1 MTASRETAAPLRPFL
16 DWRVVTDPAL
26 WAADVAVLGIQHS
39 EPYAG
44 DPRPNDQ
51 ARAPDAVRLVSRQF
65 CYGPEQ
71 WDFDYGGPLTTALP
85 PRCIDC
91 GNFAWVG
98 GSYDAFAGFV
108 TASLRQLWRQRA
120 QVFVI
125 GGDHGVTIPVL
136 DALDVI
142 GEPVYVLHVD
152 AHLDWRTEV
161 GGVTRGYSSPLRWA
175 SNKPWV
181 AGMTQIGMRSTGSAR
196 RGEVED
202 AHRYGSRMFT
212 ANDIHA
218 RGMEPVLATIPAAA
232 PVYVT
237 IDADG
242 LDPTEMPGVMAP
254 APGGLRFEQV
264 APLLRTVALRQ
275 RIVGLDIVEI
285 APQFDHANAITAITA
300 GRLILNVLGTSWSAQ
315 GVYRSGRASAA

>member
-1 MTASRETAAPLRPFL
+1 M
-16 DWRVVTDPAL
+16 TDPAQ
-26 WAADVAVLGIQHS
+26 WVAEVAVVGIQHS

-51 ARAPDAVRLVSRQF
+51 ARAPDAVRLVSKQF

-71 WDFDYGGPLTTALP
+71 WDFDFGGPLATALP
-85 PRCIDC
+85 LRCLDC
-91 GNFAWVG
+91 GNFSWIG
-98 GSYDAFAGFV
+98 GSYDAFAEFV
-108 TASLRQLWRQRA
+108 TASLRQLWRQGA
-120 QVFVI
+120 QVFVL

-142 GEPVYVLHVD
+142 GEPVYILHVD
-152 AHLDWRTEV
+152 AHLDWREEV

-175 SNKPWV
+175 STKPWI

-196 RGEVED
+196 RDEVE
-202 AHRYGSRMFT
+202 AARKYGSRVFT
-212 ANDIHA
+212 ATEVHA
-218 RGMEPVLATIPAAA
+218 RGMGPVLETIPARA

-242 LDPTEMPGVMAP
+242 MDPTEMPGVMAP

-264 APLLRTVALRQ
+264 APLLRAIATRQ
-275 RIVGLDIVEI
+275 RIVGLDVVEI
-285 APQFDHANAITAITA
+285 APHFDHANAITAITA
-300 GRLILNVLGTSWSAQ
+300 GRLILNALGASWSAE
-315 GVYRSGRASAA
+315 GAFRSHRNIA